1 MAENNTAT
9 FEGSNGA
16 GGTPLTQATGTNN
29 QSGQNN
35 TQTGGAITGEKLNEE
50 DETMTNGER
59 IKFNELVNAV
69 SNLAEKVDK
78 LTNPMIYNYI
88 DDNMPEWAREAVK
101 WAVDSGIIKGDGS
114 GLNLDDKDLRYIT
127 ILYRL
132 NG

>member
-1 MAENNTAT
+1 
-9 FEGSNGA
+9 
-16 GGTPLTQATGTNN
+16 
-29 QSGQNN
+29 
-35 TQTGGAITGEKLNEE
+35 
-50 DETMTNGER
+50 MTNGEK

-88 DDNMPEWAREAVK
+88 DDNMPEWAREAVI
-101 WAVDSGIIKGDGS
+101 WAVDNGIIKGDGS

-132 NG
+132 KSLCKTNN

>member
-1 MAENNTAT
+1 MLPVRFVAENL
-9 FEGSNGA
+9 GA
-16 GGTPLTQATGTNN
+16 
-29 QSGQNN
+29 
-35 TQTGGAITGEKLNEE
+35 
-50 DETMTNGER
+50 
-59 IKFNELVNAV
+59 
-69 SNLAEKVDK
+69 KVDK

-101 WAVDSGIIKGDGS
+101 WAVDNGIIKGDGS

>member
-1 MAENNTAT
+1 
-9 FEGSNGA
+9 
-16 GGTPLTQATGTNN
+16 
-29 QSGQNN
+29 
-35 TQTGGAITGEKLNEE
+35 
-50 DETMTNGER
+50 MTNCER

-101 WAVDSGIIKGDGS
+101 WAADSGIIKGDGS

>member
-16 GGTPLTQATGTNN
+16 GGTPPTQATGTNN

-50 DETMTNGER
+50 DETMTNGKR

-88 DDNMPEWAREAVK
+88 DDNMPEWARESVK
-101 WAVDSGIIKGDGS
+101 WAADSGIIKGDGS